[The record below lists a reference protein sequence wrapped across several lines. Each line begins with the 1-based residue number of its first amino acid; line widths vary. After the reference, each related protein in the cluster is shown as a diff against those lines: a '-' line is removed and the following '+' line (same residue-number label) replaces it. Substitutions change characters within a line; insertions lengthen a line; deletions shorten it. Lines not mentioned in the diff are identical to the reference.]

1 MSVPN
6 LKAIFSQ
13 HSLLL
18 NCNTNEKTTY
28 YHQWFVFQYV
38 IARCCA
44 QFRLEFYNKSLV
56 RNCLEGNTM
65 RNRGAYSTKERMPS
79 VLEPPSTNQPGR
91 LYLIGGVLPYRQKL
105 GIGAISP
112 AHPRF
117 SRMYGVTNST
127 VFQTAFVL
135 ATVLLMSIAKN
146 LL

>member
-1 MSVPN
+1 MDFKI
-6 LKAIFSQ
+6 LA
-13 HSLLL
+13 
-18 NCNTNEKTTY
+18 
-28 YHQWFVFQYV
+28 
-38 IARCCA
+38 
-44 QFRLEFYNKSLV
+44 SLV
-56 RNCLEGNTM
+56 ISNCLEGNTM

-79 VLEPPSTNQPGR
+79 DIDPPSTNQPGR
-91 LYLIGGVLPYRQKL
+91 LYLIGVVLPSRQKL